1 MSSSLKIRNLNEKR
15 SDASPI
21 PHDFMPQPPF
31 RMVVCGASNSGK
43 SNVIKNMLVV
53 EAYGYKQ
60 HFGEDIFVFSRT
72 LGLDDTWKSLN
83 LPKTHM
89 YDKWQDS
96 VVRDIMAY
104 SKRKKNGILLLLDDL
119 ISDGDAFNRKN
130 TNLLSELFYT
140 SRHYR
145 ISLCITTQ
153 RYHAVQSALLAN
165 ASAVIVFRLKTK
177 REQEAFQD
185 SMTMYD
191 DLEAKYDYATK
202 ERFSFLYMNLASG
215 KVYRCF
221 EEEL

>member
-31 RMVVCGASNSGK
+31 RMVVCGASHSGK
-43 SNVIKNMLVV
+43 SNMILNMLTVP
-53 EAYGYKQ
+53 EYGYKQ

-96 VVRDIMAY
+96 VVREIMAY
-104 SKRKKNGILLLLDDL
+104 SKKKRNGILLLLDDL

-145 ISLCITTQ
+145 ISLAICTQ
-153 RYHAVQSALLAN
+153 RYHAVQPALLAN

-185 SMTMYD
+185 SQTQFD
-191 DLEAKYDYATK
+191 DLGEKYDYATK
-202 ERFSFLYMNLASG
+202 ERFSFLYMNLATR
-215 KVYRCF
+215 KCYRCF

>member
-1 MSSSLKIRNLNEKR
+1 MITVPE
-15 SDASPI
+15 
-21 PHDFMPQPPF
+21 
-31 RMVVCGASNSGK
+31 
-43 SNVIKNMLVV
+43 
-53 EAYGYKQ
+53 YGYKQ
-60 HFGEDIFVFSRT
+60 YFGEDVFVFSRT

-89 YDKWQDS
+89 YQSWQEDI
-96 VVRDIMAY
+96 VREIMAY
-104 SKRKKNGILLLLDDL
+104 SKKKRNGILLLLDDL

-177 REQEAFQD
+177 REKDAFEE

-191 DLEAKYDYATK
+191 DLEEKYD
-202 ERFSFLYMNLASG
+202 
-215 KVYRCF
+215 
-221 EEEL
+221 

>member
-1 MSSSLKIRNLNEKR
+1 MSSQLKIRNLNEKR

-31 RMVVCGASNSGK
+31 RMVVCGASHSGK
-43 SNVIKNMLVV
+43 SNAIKNMLVV
-53 EAYGYKQ
+53 PEYGYKQ

-96 VVRDIMAY
+96 VVREIMAY
-104 SKRKKNGILLLLDDL
+104 SKKKRNGILLLLDDL

-177 REQEAFQD
+177 REKDAFEE

-191 DLEAKYDYATK
+191 DLTEKYDYATK
-202 ERFSFLYMNLASG
+202 ARFSFLFMNLATG
-215 KVYRCF
+215 KCYRCF
-221 EEEL
+221 EEEI

>member
-1 MSSSLKIRNLNEKR
+1 MSSQLKIRNLNEKR
-15 SDASPI
+15 SDALPI
-21 PHDFMPQPPF
+21 PHEFMPQPPF
-31 RMVVCGASNSGK
+31 RMIVCGASHSGK
-43 SNVIKNMLVV
+43 SNMIKNMITVP
-53 EAYGYKQ
+53 EYGYKQ
-60 HFGEDIFVFSRT
+60 HFGEDVFVFSRT

-89 YDKWQDS
+89 YQKWDEGI
-96 VVRDIMAY
+96 VREIMAY
-104 SKRKKNGILLLLDDL
+104 SKKKRNGILLLLDDL

-140 SRHYR
+140 SRHYH

-185 SMTMYD
+185 SQTQFD
-191 DLEAKYDYATK
+191 DLDRKYDYATK
-202 ERFSFLYMNLASG
+202 ERFSFLYMNLATG
-215 KVYRCF
+215 KCYRNF

>member
-1 MSSSLKIRNLNEKR
+1 MSSQLKIRNLNEKR

-31 RMVVCGASNSGK
+31 RMVVCGASHSGK
-43 SNVIKNMLVV
+43 SNMILNMITVG
-53 EAYGYKQ
+53 EYGYKA
-60 HFGEDIFVFSRT
+60 HFGEDVFVFSRT

-96 VVRDIMAY
+96 VVREIMAY
-104 SKRKKNGILLLLDDL
+104 SKKKKNGILLLLDDL

-185 SMTMYD
+185 SQTQFD
-191 DLEAKYDYATK
+191 DLDRKYDYATK
-202 ERFSFLYMNLASG
+202 ERFSFLYMNLATG
-215 KVYRCF
+215 KCYRNF

>member
-1 MSSSLKIRNLNEKR
+1 MSSQLKIRNLNEKR

-31 RMVVCGASNSGK
+31 RMVVCGASHSGK
-43 SNVIKNMLVV
+43 SNMILNMLTVP
-53 EAYGYKQ
+53 EYGYKQ

-96 VVRDIMAY
+96 VVREIMAY
-104 SKRKKNGILLLLDDL
+104 SKKKRNGILLLLDDL

-191 DLEAKYDYATK
+191 ALEEKYDYATK
-202 ERFSFLYMNLASG
+202 ERFSFLFMNLATG
-215 KVYRCF
+215 KCYRNF

>member
-1 MSSSLKIRNLNEKR
+1 MSSQLKIRNLNEKR

-31 RMVVCGASNSGK
+31 RMVVCGASHSGK
-43 SNVIKNMLVV
+43 SNMILNMITVG
-53 EAYGYKQ
+53 EYGYKA
-60 HFGEDIFVFSRT
+60 HFGEDVFVFSRT

-89 YDKWQDS
+89 YQKWDES
-96 VVRDIMAY
+96 VVREIMAY
-104 SKRKKNGILLLLDDL
+104 SKKKRNGILLLLDDL

-185 SMTMYD
+185 SQTQFD
-191 DLEAKYDYATK
+191 DLDRKYDYATK
-202 ERFSFLYMNLASG
+202 ERFSFLYMNLATG
-215 KVYRCF
+215 KCYRNF

>member
-15 SDASPI
+15 ADSSPI
-21 PHDFMPQPPF
+21 SHEFMPQPPF
-31 RMVVCGASNSGK
+31 RMIVCGASHSGK
-43 SNVIKNMLVV
+43 SNMIKNMITVP
-53 EAYGYKQ
+53 EYGYKA
-60 HFGEDIFVFSRT
+60 HFGEDVFVFSRT

-89 YDKWQDS
+89 YQTWS
-96 VVRDIMAY
+96 EPVVREIMAY
-104 SKRKKNGILLLLDDL
+104 SKKKRNGILLLLDDL

-177 REQEAFQD
+177 RETEAFQD

-191 DLEAKYDYATK
+191 DLDRKYDYATK
-202 ERFSFLYMNLASG
+202 ERFSFLYMNLATG
-215 KVYRCF
+215 KCYRNF